1 MNKEAFPFLLLVFM
15 LLLSNTGLAQNEDDD
30 EDWDAYGEVEYLGG
44 ESKSFANAK
53 IVGLSPQRFVTI
65 GYEYQMPYRLRFSQ
79 IDAFNPDNDRKE
91 DIDKNLGEEARA
103 DYTGGLR
110 FNANIPI
117 ISKNNILWQLGANY
131 MQTAYRFNDVQ
142 RPNIAIAP
150 NLIGALESNA
160 LQTAGLFTT
169 VYKPLNEK
177 SFLLFQVQADMSGN
191 YTFSNL
197 DEQYLRYSAAALWG
211 KRPNDRKQWAVGL
224 SRTYRVGNM
233 NYIPVLMFNYTSSNR
248 KWGTEILFPARAHG
262 RYTINN
268 NQLLLFGYELEG
280 NSYRISQLSTPA
292 QSFELRRGELK
303 PRVEYQRKLIG
314 YFWLSLQAG
323 VRIDYSYDADFVPD
337 GRDFF
342 RGFFGTQNF
351 AMRNSLGTAPY
362 FNVSISFVSP

>member
-1 MNKEAFPFLLLVFM
+1 MKKLAFRFSFLVVM
-15 LLLSNTGLAQNEDDD
+15 LSFGNLGFAQNEDDD

-65 GYEYQMPYRLRFSQ
+65 GYEQQMPYRVRFSQ
-79 IDAFNPDNDRKE
+79 LGAFDPNNNRKD
-91 DIDKNLGEEARA
+91 DIDKNIGEEARA

-110 FNANIPI
+110 FNANIPV
-117 ISKNNILWQLGANY
+117 ISKNNILWQLGVNY
-131 MQTAYRFNDVQ
+131 MQTAYRFSDIQ
-142 RPNIAIAP
+142 RPNIAISP

-160 LQTAGLFTT
+160 LQTAGLYTT
-169 VYKPLNEK
+169 VYKPLNET

-197 DEQYLRYSAAALWG
+197 DEQYLRYSAAVLWG
-211 KRPNDRKQWAVGL
+211 KRPSDRKQWAIGL

-233 NYIPVLMFNYTSSNR
+233 NYIPVVMYNYTSANR

-262 RYTINN
+262 RYTISN

-280 NSYRISQLSTPA
+280 NSYRISQFSTSA

-303 PRVEYQRKLIG
+303 PRIDYQRKLVG
-314 YFWLSLQAG
+314 FFWLSLQAG
-323 VRIDYSYDADFVPD
+323 VRIDYSYDGDYVPE
-337 GRDFF
+337 GKDFF
-342 RGFFGTQNF
+342 RGFFGTQTF

>member
-1 MNKEAFPFLLLVFM
+1 MKKIAFRFSFLIV
-15 LLLSNTGLAQNEDDD
+15 LLSFGNTSFAQNEDDD
-30 EDWDAYGEVEYLGG
+30 EDWDAYGDVEYLGG
-44 ESKSFANAK
+44 ECKSFANAK
-53 IVGLSPQRFVTI
+53 ILGLSPQRFVTI
-65 GYEYQMPYRLRFSQ
+65 GYEQQMPYRVRFSQ
-79 IDAFNPDNDRKE
+79 LGAFDPNNNRKD
-91 DIDKNLGEEARA
+91 DIGKHLGENALAE
-103 DYTGGLR
+103 YTGGLR

-131 MQTAYRFNDVQ
+131 MQTAYRFSDIHHPSVG
-142 RPNIAIAP
+142 PP